1 MRETSTSEWNVG
13 PLFNA
18 QISIRLN
25 AIGDFDVAVL
35 PRIPGYRLQSQLG
48 IGGMGVVYYA
58 TRDDNDFK
66 YAIKMLLPGRSASI
80 GDLARFRIEA
90 EAYAC
95 LNHPNIIKIRD
106 VGVVS
111 GCPFIAMDFAEKGSL
126 SHHLA
131 SSPSLD
137 INWRVKTIKTVADAL
152 CHAHGRRI
160 LHRDL
165 KPGNILISTDGSPR
179 VSDFGLVKFTAP
191 ISAVSESCCTLSI
204 AGLDPHLLQMA
215 NESRHILATENTD
228 ELIQTM
234 IMSCAD
240 RTGLTGESFNPDAMR
255 AFVQRSLDSR
265 RFAGELS
272 PLVEDLT
279 RAGVVMGSPQFMSPE
294 QAEGRIDDIGPHTD
308 VYGLGA
314 TLYQVVTGNPPIVG
328 SNAWETVRNVMTQQP
343 TQPHEINSS
352 LSEDLSLVI
361 MKSLDKNHHRRY
373 ASMEMFSEDL
383 GRILEGRAPL
393 ARLNRLPS
401 ERRRVSVFQRFS
413 TVISTVIFG
422 SNQSVKDSAGTEP

>member
-1 MRETSTSEWNVG
+1 
-13 PLFNA
+13 
-18 QISIRLN
+18 
-25 AIGDFDVAVL
+25 
-35 PRIPGYRLQSQLG
+35 
-48 IGGMGVVYYA
+48 MGVVYYA

-204 AGLDPHLLQMA
+204 AGLDPHLLQRA
-215 NESRHILATENTD
+215 NDSPHIPTTNNTD
-228 ELIQTM
+228 EIIQTI
-234 IMSCAD
+234 IMSCVD
-240 RTGLTGESFNPDAMR
+240 RTGLTGESLNFDAMR

-272 PLVEDLT
+272 PLVDNLT
-279 RAGVVMGSPQFMSPE
+279 RAGAVMGSPQFMSPE

-328 SNAWETVRNVMTQQP
+328 SNAWETVRNVVTQQP

-373 ASMEMFSEDL
+373 PSMEMFSEDL

-401 ERRRVSVFQRFS
+401 EQRRVSVFQRFS
-413 TVISTVIFG
+413 GVVSTLIFG
-422 SNQSVKDSAGTEP
+422 SHKSLNDSAGSEP